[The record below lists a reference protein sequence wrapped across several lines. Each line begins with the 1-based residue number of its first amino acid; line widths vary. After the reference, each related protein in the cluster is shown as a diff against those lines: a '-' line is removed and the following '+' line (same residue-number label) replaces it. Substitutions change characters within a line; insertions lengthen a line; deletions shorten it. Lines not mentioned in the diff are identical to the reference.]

1 MSREIPED
9 PRSRLIDEVGQA
21 AREYGTANDAVDA
34 AAAERLGINRTD
46 IAVLDILDQEG
57 GKTTAGKLAKASH
70 LTTGAITAVVDRLEK
85 KGYVRRARDK
95 EDRRRVLVE
104 LTEKARKKTM
114 ELYGPIA
121 EAGYRNL
128 EEYTDE
134 QLEFIRDFTRRGTDL
149 LTAHATRIRAARPP
163 TALRQ

>member
-1 MSREIPED
+1 MSRESPEGR
-9 PRSRLIDEVGQA
+9 RSPLIDEVGQA
-21 AREYGTANDAVDA
+21 ARQYGTANDAVDA

-46 IAVLDILDQEG
+46 IAVMDILDQEG
-57 GKTTAGKLAKASH
+57 GQTTAGKLAEASH

-128 EEYTDE
+128 EKYTDE
-134 QLEFIRDFTRRGTDL
+134 QLGFIRDVLRSATEL
-149 LTAHATRIRAARPP
+149 LSDHATLMRADGPIAEE
-163 TALRQ
+163 